1 MIENNNTLIRKFGDA
16 FNDKRLLKSLLSN
29 KVSYHITCSS
39 LEALA
44 LVNDNIDVYLKNE
57 SKDNS
62 IAVFNIFAMLQSLF
76 VGIDALYSLSYG
88 ITNRKWSVNVNMNPN
103 LREIKYI
110 RNDVVG
116 HPTKRTYDED
126 KIGYCDLNKQKTSYY
141 NLVYKISIPSSNDVE
156 EINYDVDL
164 KRVINNYYLE
174 SDKLL
179 KEIYNRMFLEN
190 PNANSY
196 LSEMCYRLFKE
207 YKKGI
212 RNFELLDNIRKNYI
226 SLYKLEDYTSDR
238 YIWRINIIEELF
250 KWDQDAHSD
259 VIAYMINMQIEK
271 IFDMSLIVDQE
282 KNDISFTNLNFKY
295 KIPNSI
301 QVFKAF
307 VKQNNFKDA
316 IYLNDNKYPLFDYL
330 IRKIQTK
337 GKKNKVVTKICDMFI
352 KNKENS
358 LRIYALGSSIN
369 YEKNI
374 Y

>member
-1 MIENNNTLIRKFGDA
+1 
-16 FNDKRLLKSLLSN
+16 
-29 KVSYHITCSS
+29 
-39 LEALA
+39 
-44 LVNDNIDVYLKNE
+44 
-57 SKDNS
+57 
-62 IAVFNIFAMLQSLF
+62 
-76 VGIDALYSLSYG
+76 
-88 ITNRKWSVNVNMNPN
+88 
-103 LREIKYI
+103 
-110 RNDVVG
+110 
-116 HPTKRTYDED
+116 
-126 KIGYCDLNKQKTSYY
+126 
-141 NLVYKISIPSSNDVE
+141 
-156 EINYDVDL
+156 
-164 KRVINNYYLE
+164 
-174 SDKLL
+174 
-179 KEIYNRMFLEN
+179 MFLEN